1 MEVGYA
7 MRLNSKL
14 SESPEF
20 ERGRCA
26 GAKRERALISQRL
39 HQGFECLSAAAFA
52 VELAKAPGADQCE
65 LISRASKLLTESIDL
80 LRKAVKDQRSDISKG
95 SHLPTSQQRS

>member
-1 MEVGYA
+1 MEVGHA

-14 SESPEF
+14 SESAEF

-26 GAKRERALISQRL
+26 GAEKERALIAQRL

-52 VELAKAPGADQCE
+52 VELAKAPGADQSE
-65 LISRASKLLTESIDL
+65 LISRASKLLTEAIDL
-80 LRKAVKDQRSDISKG
+80 LREVVHDQRDNNLRRLSPPD
-95 SHLPTSQQRS
+95 